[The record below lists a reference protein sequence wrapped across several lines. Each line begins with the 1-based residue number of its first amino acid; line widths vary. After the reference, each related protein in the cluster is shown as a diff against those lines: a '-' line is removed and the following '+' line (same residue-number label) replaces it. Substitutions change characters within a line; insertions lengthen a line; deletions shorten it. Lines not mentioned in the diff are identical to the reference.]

1 MAHWHPSLNCSC
13 SSCIF
18 KSPSVQNVAM
28 NVVSTCEIV
37 QNRING
43 VYKWGMV
50 WFSVGLAWG
59 WTVHPHD
66 PIILRLARL
75 RKAQR
80 STPRPFPQ
88 DSELSR
94 AGMEKMDRI
103 CAFVVCILCVYIY
116 IYIYTDYDYIYTY
129 MMCMNI
135 SKHQKFYYWILWDQ
149 NMTLILDD
157 SCRNLKLWNN
167 DDPPRDLG
175 SPIFRQIIVMISM
188 KMCKLNMF
196 TIPDLPD
203 FDTQDTNNHANSLNL
218 DWIL

>member
-1 MAHWHPSLNCSC
+1 MAHWHPSLNCSCSSC

-94 AGMEKMDRI
+94 AEMEKMDRI

-116 IYIYTDYDYIYTY
+116 TYIYIHIHIYTYTYIYIYIHIHIYIYIYIYWLWLCIVYIYTY
-129 MMCMNI
+129 IHDVHEYIKAPEILLWDTMG
-135 SKHQKFYYWILWDQ
+135 SKHD
-149 NMTLILDD
+149 LD
-157 SCRNLKLWNN
+157 SGWFL
-167 DDPPRDLG
+167 
-175 SPIFRQIIVMISM
+175 
-188 KMCKLNMF
+188 
-196 TIPDLPD
+196 
-203 FDTQDTNNHANSLNL
+203 
-218 DWIL
+218 

>member
-116 IYIYTDYDYIYTY
+116 IYIYIHDVHEYIKAPEILLLDT
-129 MMCMNI
+129 MG
-135 SKHQKFYYWILWDQ
+135 SKHD
-149 NMTLILDD
+149 LD
-157 SCRNLKLWNN
+157 SGWFL
-167 DDPPRDLG
+167 
-175 SPIFRQIIVMISM
+175 
-188 KMCKLNMF
+188 
-196 TIPDLPD
+196 
-203 FDTQDTNNHANSLNL
+203 
-218 DWIL
+218 